1 MTVFTYDHPANPR
14 TPGKVSRSQGAFPE
28 PMMKGFAYVRG
39 ATFRRKHML
48 KTVNVL
54 AIGIALALAVSAE
67 AYAQGGGGGGAGGA
81 GGAGA
86 GSSSGGGASSG
97 STGQMNPGT
106 AGSGTSGAG
115 AAGTSGTSGTNGAG
129 NGQSGSAAS
138 GQAHGERRAVQGAQQ
153 VRGLRVDK
161 TTRNRAGDPYQRSPG
176 PAF

>member
-39 ATFRRKHML
+39 ATLRRKHML

-67 AYAQGGGGGGAGGA
+67 AYAQGGGAGGA

-97 STGQMNPGT
+97 STGQMNPGN
-106 AGSGTSGAG
+106 AGS
-115 AAGTSGTSGTNGAG
+115 
-129 NGQSGSAAS
+129 
-138 GQAHGERRAVQGAQQ
+138 
-153 VRGLRVDK
+153 
-161 TTRNRAGDPYQRSPG
+161 
-176 PAF
+176 